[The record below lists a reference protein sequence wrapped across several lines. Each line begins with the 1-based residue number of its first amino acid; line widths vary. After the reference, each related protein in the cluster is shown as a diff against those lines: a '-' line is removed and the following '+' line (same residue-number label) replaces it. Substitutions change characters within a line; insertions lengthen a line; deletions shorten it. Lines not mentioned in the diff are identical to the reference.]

1 MLMFR
6 NKSMILC

>member
-6 NKSMILC
+6 NKSMTQH